1 MRRALRLLP
10 ALCAL
15 LLATLAASPAHA
27 QGDDPILVTEVS
39 QGTIRVRQG
48 FTGTQLLVFGAILDP
63 RGGRAESDYD
73 IAVILRGPSQAIQ
86 LREKD
91 RLEWLGIWVN
101 AESASFRSVPSFFAL
116 ASSAPIDA
124 LVDPQTAAIYELG
137 LDYLQL
143 SPTGSIDPA
152 EQVRMTSGLVDLKQ
166 RQQLF
171 QQAED
176 GVSITEG
183 VLYQAR
189 IDIPS
194 NVIIGNYTAETL
206 AIRDG
211 RVIASGTAQ
220 VEVVKEGFER
230 VVADEAEEHGLFY
243 GLFAVGLS
251 LLMGW
256 AAGRLYAL
264 V

>member
-1 MRRALRLLP
+1 MIRLAAMFVAL
-10 ALCAL
+10 AG
-15 LLATLAASPAHA
+15 LLAAAPAQA
-27 QGDDPILVTEVS
+27 QGRDPILVTQVS
-39 QGTIRVRQG
+39 QDTIRVRQG
-48 FTGTQLLVFGAILDP
+48 FTGTELLVFGAILDP
-63 RGGRAESDYD
+63 RGGRSEWDYD
-73 IAVILRGPSQAIQ
+73 IVVILRGPSEAIE

-101 AESASFRSVPSFFAL
+101 AESAAFRSVPSFFAL
-116 ASSAPIDA
+116 ASSRPVDT

-143 SPTGSIDPA
+143 SPTGSIDP
-152 EQVRMTSGLVDLKQ
+152 EKQVRFTSGLVDLKQ

-171 QQAED
+171 QQHEE

-189 IDIPS
+189 IPIPS
-194 NVIIGNYTAETL
+194 NVVVGRYTAETL
-206 AIRDG
+206 AIREG
-211 RVIASGTAQ
+211 RVIASGTSQ
-220 VEVVKEGFER
+220 IEVKKEGFER
-230 VVADEAEEHGLFY
+230 VVADEAQDHGLFY

-251 LLMGW
+251 VFMGW

>member
-1 MRRALRLLP
+1 MNRLVALV
-10 ALCAL
+10 
-15 LLATLAASPAHA
+15 LLAVASLLVSAPAHA
-27 QGDDPILVTEVS
+27 QGRDPILVTEVS
-39 QGTIRVRQG
+39 QSTIRVRQG
-48 FTGTQLLVFGAILDP
+48 FTGTELLVFGAILDP
-63 RGGRAESDYD
+63 RGGQPAGDYD
-73 IAVILRGPSQAIQ
+73 IAVIVRGPSEAIQ

-101 AESASFRSVPSFFAL
+101 AESAAFRSVPSFFAL
-116 ASSAPIDA
+116 ASSQPVDT

-143 SPTGSIDPA
+143 SPTGSIDP
-152 EQVRMTSGLVDLKQ
+152 EKQVRMTRGLVDLKQ
-166 RQQLF
+166 RQRLF
-171 QQAED
+171 QQVEE

-189 IDIPS
+189 IAIPS
-194 NVIIGNYTAETL
+194 NVVVGRYSAETL
-206 AIRDG
+206 AIREG
-211 RVIASGTAQ
+211 RVVASGTAQ

-230 VVADEAEEHGLFY
+230 VVADEAQDHGLFY

-251 LLMGW
+251 LFMGW